1 MMKDVIELLLLHL
14 LSGKGSA
21 AAMDTLCCGGFD
33 GGFAAAAGNVDR
45 HFLLRLLFAILI
57 IIRIICESSLH
68 PHLLL
73 EPGLLRHRSVLEALG
88 TSRLGVDHL
97 VVEPYRTFYLV

>member
-1 MMKDVIELLLLHL
+1 MMKDVIELLLHL

-21 AAMDTLCCGGFD
+21 AAMNTARCGRVS
-33 GGFAAAAGNVDR
+33 GFAAAARNVEE

-57 IIRIICESSLH
+57 IIRIICESSVH

-73 EPGLLRHRSVLEALG
+73 EPGLLRQRSVLGA
-88 TSRLGVDHL
+88 
-97 VVEPYRTFYLV
+97 